1 MLQERGGSPAL
12 SCWELYYYITPETY
26 SILIHT
32 RIVFVS
38 SLKETNT
45 LLLTSD
51 ARPIETLNLMKICNY
66 PFHMLRSRKMS

>member
-1 MLQERGGSPAL
+1 MLQERGVSPAL
-12 SCWELYYYITPETY
+12 SCWELYYYITLETY

-45 LLLTSD
+45 LLLMSD
-51 ARPIETLNLMKICNY
+51 VRPTDRNPQLDENM
-66 PFHMLRSRKMS
+66 